1 MALRKSYDAA
11 VIGAGV
17 FGVWTASHLARRG
30 HRVLLLDAYSPGH
43 SRASSGGE
51 SRIHRMAY
59 GADEIYTRWSQR
71 SLLQWKELFASG
83 GKSLP
88 LFRQTG
94 VLWLAGEDSAQ
105 LVRSIETLRRCTV
118 PFQHLDRAAL
128 ERLYPHIVFDKVSA
142 GLLEPEAGV
151 LLARRALVTALQ
163 DALARG
169 VQFRHAAAIP
179 PSSPGHISSLT
190 TLAGETISAAV
201 YVFACGP
208 WLGKLFPDLLG
219 QRIFP
224 TRQEVFFF
232 APPPGD
238 SRFAPPATPA
248 WLFQDDQVYGMPD
261 VESRGFKVACDWHGE
276 LIDPDTQSRTVTPA
290 VTDWVRSYLARRFP
304 ALAGAPLT
312 ETRVCQYENTS
323 NGDFLIDRHP
333 EIENLWFAGGGSGHG
348 FKHGPAF
355 GEYLAAQLENNSQT
369 EPRFSL
375 ATKLTRQQRS
385 VY

>member
-1 MALRKSYDAA
+1 MAPNKSYDAA
-11 VIGAGV
+11 VIGSGV
-17 FGVWTASHLARRG
+17 FGAWTASHLARRG
-30 HRVLLLDAYSPGH
+30 HKVLLLDSYSPGH

-71 SLLQWKELFASG
+71 SLHQWKELFA
-83 GKSLP
+83 KTNTH

-94 VLWLAGEDSAQ
+94 VLWLAGEDTTQ
-105 LVRSIETLRRCTV
+105 LLRTQETLRRCAV
-118 PFQHLDRAAL
+118 NFLHLDRPAL
-128 ERLYPHIVFDKVSA
+128 ERLYPHMNFDGVAA
-142 GLLEPEAGV
+142 GLLEPEAGI
-151 LLARRALVTALQ
+151 LLARRALVATIQ
-163 DALARG
+163 DALSRG
-169 VQFRHAAAIP
+169 VEFRQAAVLA
-179 PSSPGHISSLT
+179 PSSPGRLSSLST
-190 TLAGETISAAV
+190 QAGETIFADA

-208 WLGKLFPDLLG
+208 WLGKLFPEILG
-219 QRIFP
+219 PRIFP

-238 SRFAPPATPA
+238 SRFAPPASPA
-248 WLFQDDQVYGMPD
+248 WLFQDDQVYGIPD
-261 VESRGFKVACDWHGE
+261 VESRGFKVALDWHGE

-290 VTDWVRSYLARRFP
+290 VADWVRSYIARRFP

-355 GEYLAAQLENNSQT
+355 GEYLAAQLENGST
-369 EPRFSL
+369 PEPRFSL
-375 ATKLTRQQRS
+375 STKHSRQRRS
-385 VY
+385 IY

>member
-1 MALRKSYDAA
+1 MALQKSYDVA

-17 FGVWTASHLARRG
+17 FGAWTASHLARRG
-30 HRVLLLDAYSPGH
+30 HRILLLDSYSPGH

-59 GADEIYTRWSQR
+59 GADEIYTHWSLR
-71 SLLQWKELFASG
+71 SLHQWRELFA
-83 GKSLP
+83 GKNLP

-94 VLWLAGEDSAQ
+94 VLWLAGEDTTQ
-105 LVRSIETLRRCTV
+105 LLRTQETLRRCSV
-118 PFQHLDRAAL
+118 NFLHLDRPAL
-128 ERLYPHIVFDKVSA
+128 ERLYPHFVFDNVGA
-142 GLLEPEAGV
+142 GLLEPAGGV
-151 LLARRALVTALQ
+151 LLARRALVATVQ
-163 DALARG
+163 DAIARG
-169 VQFRHAAAIP
+169 VEFRHAAVVAP
-179 PSSPGHISSLT
+179 RSSGRLSSLS
-190 TLAGETISAAV
+190 TLAGEKISADA

-208 WLGKLFPDLLG
+208 WLGKLFPGILG
-219 QRIFP
+219 PRIFP

-238 SRFAPPATPA
+238 SRFAPPASPA
-248 WLFQDDQVYGMPD
+248 WLFQDDQVYGIPD
-261 VESRGFKVACDWHGE
+261 IESRGFKVALDWHGE

-290 VTDWVRSYLARRFP
+290 VADWVRSYIARRFP

-333 EIENLWFAGGGSGHG
+333 EIDNLWFAGGGSGHG

-355 GEYLAAQLENNSQT
+355 GEYLAAQLESNSNP

-375 ATKLTRQQRS
+375 STKQIHQRRS
-385 VY
+385 IF